1 MKRFFSKNKIFFLSY
16 LFIFIL
22 SFPTYST
29 LLNINPTFSNVS
41 QHSIERKSDTIG
53 YTKQL
58 MEKNTNDF
66 MTLPQRNGLLI
77 GFSYKV
83 KRKIIC

>member
-41 QHSIERKSDTIG
+41 QHSIERKSDTIWEYKTVNG
-53 YTKQL
+53 KKYKRLYDTSTKKWL
-58 MEKNTNDF
+58 TDWI
-66 MTLPQRNGLLI
+66 L
-77 GFSYKV
+77 V
-83 KRKIIC
+83 